1 MTYQTDTI
9 LSLDLH
15 HIKRDEVTVYQ
26 ELANGNTFV
35 IFRGFL
41 KAGGKISFHSI
52 VVIDRM
58 C

>member
-9 LSLDLH
+9 LSLDLR

-26 ELANGNTFV
+26 ELGNGSTFV

-41 KAGGKISFHSI
+41 KAGGKISSHSI
-52 VVIDRM
+52 LIID
-58 C
+58 